1 MRALHAVLPVA
12 ILLGS
17 IAACGSDGVGGGPE
31 ADGGS
36 PDVPADGPPAWANAQ
51 GERRAA
57 LPKQAPAKTTF
68 FTTSDAC
75 AQCHTAGDGKVMRDA
90 KGRDISPVT
99 TFRPS
104 MMSMAARDPFYLAVV
119 DEERSARPGAEAL
132 IDGACTK
139 CHAPAAVIERGLGG
153 KGITIPELF
162 TGQDPEMH
170 AGREGATC
178 TVCHQTTKPQGL
190 VDATFGGAFS
200 VGENREIYGP
210 HQGPTTDPM
219 KLFVSYVPTYSDHVT
234 RSELCA
240 SCHTVFTRAHDV
252 TGKATGPR
260 LPEQVTYLEWR
271 NSVYASTGAS
281 GASCQSCH
289 MPVGDDDGVPIS
301 AVLSKI
307 PPTGLGERKPIGRH
321 SLLGGNVTMLRAFS
335 DDGGWSGASAESAAF
350 KEQADRTVKNLETA
364 AKLTVGAPRR
374 TARGLEVD
382 VTVENRTGHKLPTG
396 YPSRRAWLY
405 VKVQGPAGYV
415 FESGRSD
422 AFGRIVDR
430 AGHVLGKGTY
440 FPHRDTITRD
450 DEVLV
455 YEAVLGNDK
464 GEVVTRPLDATRYL
478 KDNRLLPLG
487 WSKDHPDGPITT
499 SFGPERDPDFSSSDT
514 VHLVLANVPEGA
526 VEISAE
532 LRFQSLRPSELDGL
546 ALYPTPTAR
555 TLFDMVKTKLE
566 PVVIAKATKSGP

>member
-119 DEERSARPGAEAL
+119 DEERTARPGAEAL

-178 TVCHQTTKPQGL
+178 TVCHQTTKPLGL

-307 PPTGLGERKPIGRH
+307 PPNGLG
-321 SLLGGNVTMLRAFS
+321 
-335 DDGGWSGASAESAAF
+335 
-350 KEQADRTVKNLETA
+350 
-364 AKLTVGAPRR
+364 
-374 TARGLEVD
+374 
-382 VTVENRTGHKLPTG
+382 
-396 YPSRRAWLY
+396 
-405 VKVQGPAGYV
+405 
-415 FESGRSD
+415 
-422 AFGRIVDR
+422 
-430 AGHVLGKGTY
+430 
-440 FPHRDTITRD
+440 
-450 DEVLV
+450 
-455 YEAVLGNDK
+455 
-464 GEVVTRPLDATRYL
+464 
-478 KDNRLLPLG
+478 
-487 WSKDHPDGPITT
+487 
-499 SFGPERDPDFSSSDT
+499 
-514 VHLVLANVPEGA
+514 
-526 VEISAE
+526 
-532 LRFQSLRPSELDGL
+532 
-546 ALYPTPTAR
+546 
-555 TLFDMVKTKLE
+555 
-566 PVVIAKATKSGP
+566 